1 MKRIVYLLF
10 FMAAATTAVGQNDWV
25 VSPSG
30 HRIRISCGE
39 YNAFVTQQD
48 SAITG
53 HVVLPDSASYWEYF
67 FEPDADWPYDSV
79 LHTVPVTVVED
90 YAFAHCRSLTG
101 ITIPATV
108 THIGYGAFSYC
119 TELDSMAV
127 LSGNSAYAT
136 PQGCNAY
143 IDTRENKLV
152 CGCRRSTIPP
162 TVTSIASRAFQG
174 IEELAAIVLPD
185 SLEVIGN
192 YAFDG
197 CTALRSFHIPAK
209 VRSVG
214 YMCLAH
220 CRGLTSLTV
229 DPDNAVFDSRG
240 DCNAVIYTANKWLVA
255 GCAATVIPDDVRR
268 IDQKAFVGFDGLRQ
282 LTLPNSISEICDFAF
297 QDCSGLTSIHIPA
310 SVLYIGHNPF
320 AGCTSLD
327 TITVDSANTKY
338 DSRSSCNAIYDKN
351 NGQIVSGCRS
361 TVIPSNTYRIAP
373 YAFYGI
379 AGLHRIVL
387 PKKVFSIGEEAFA
400 GCTGVTTIISADE
413 IAPQVSW
420 GTFDGIDPDIAVHIR
435 RGSLASYT
443 ERWSHFHNFIEDFPV
458 GIDETTEGTLDYSLV
473 CRDGILS
480 INTVTPLPVRVY
492 DISGRELYH
501 CSPVTTATLRLTDLL
516 SASHHILLVQVGN
529 YPAEK
534 IVY

>member
-1 MKRIVYLLF
+1 MKKIAYLIICL
-10 FMAAATTAVGQNDWV
+10 AVASTAVGQNDWV
-25 VSPSG
+25 ISPSG
-30 HRIRISCGE
+30 HHIKISCGE

-48 SAITG
+48 TTIVG
-53 HVVLPDSASYWEYF
+53 HVVLPDSATYWEYF
-67 FEPDADWPYDSV
+67 FDPDADWPYDSV
-79 LHTVPVTVVED
+79 LHTVPVTVVENF
-90 YAFAHCRSLTG
+90 AFAHCRHLTG

-127 LSGNSAYAT
+127 LPGNNAYAT

-143 IDTRENKLV
+143 VDTRENKLV
-152 CGCRRSTIPP
+152 CGCRRSFIPP
-162 TVTSIASRAFQG
+162 TVTSIEMRAFQG
-174 IEELAAIVLPD
+174 IDGLESVVLPD

-197 CTALRSFHIPAK
+197 CSALQSFHIPAK
-209 VRSVG
+209 VRNVG

-240 DCNAVIYTANKWLVA
+240 GCNAVVNTANNWLVV
-255 GCAATVIPDDVRR
+255 GCAATVIPGDVRR
-268 IDQKAFVGFDGLRQ
+268 IDQNAFVGFDSLRQ
-282 LTLPNSISEICDFAF
+282 LTLPDSIVEICNFAF
-297 QDCSGLTSIHIPA
+297 QDCTGLTSIHIPA
-310 SVLYIGHNPF
+310 SVFYIGNNPF

-361 TVIPSNTYRIAP
+361 TVIPNNTYRIAP

-379 AGLHRIVL
+379 EGLHRIVL
-387 PKKVFSIGEEAFA
+387 PKNVFSIGEEAFA
-400 GCTGVTTIISADE
+400 GCTGVTTIISANE
-413 IAPQVSW
+413 TAPQVSW

-443 ERWSHFHNFIEDFPV
+443 ERWSHFHNFVEDFPV
-458 GIDETTEGTLDYSLV
+458 GLDEPASQEKDYRVVFHAGLLTIDANHPMPLRIYDLTGRLLHSTAPAVHTTLHLPTGTHV
-473 CRDGILS
+473 
-480 INTVTPLPVRVY
+480 V
-492 DISGRELYH
+492 
-501 CSPVTTATLRLTDLL
+501 
-516 SASHHILLVQVGN
+516 LVQAGCHPV
-529 YPAEK
+529 EK
-534 IVY
+534 ILTTGF